1 MIVDTLFIE
10 LAPRGPAA
18 SLCGAHLPLSVVTAV
33 RFERSPFPQEPAGVR
48 APPRRAGELLRV
60 LLMPN
65 RYRVIFYSLEE
76 VYSSSYS
83 SFSSASSS
91 ISAVFFFFLPLLYFL
106 VPLPTSLPPHIYQ
119 LWYPITTA
127 TDSSLIPPCHLRI
140 LLLRLIRIPLILLDL
155 PLPTPPPLIL
165 HAPPFLLLLRL
176 PPPPPPKLLPLEY
189 AV

>member
-91 ISAVFFFFLPLLYFL
+91 ISAVFFLFLPLLYFL

-127 TDSSLIPPCHLRI
+127 TDSSSSSSDSSSSSSSYSSYSSRSSTSNTTSSYSSCPSFSSSSSSPPSSSAK
-140 LLLRLIRIPLILLDL
+140 
-155 PLPTPPPLIL
+155 
-165 HAPPFLLLLRL
+165 APSS
-176 PPPPPPKLLPLEY
+176 
-189 AV
+189 

>member
-91 ISAVFFFFLPLLYFL
+91 ISAVFFLFLPLFFSFLFLHLY
-106 VPLPTSLPPHIYQ
+106 PHIFINSGT
-119 LWYPITTA
+119 P
-127 TDSSLIPPCHLRI
+127 SPPPLIPPRHLRI
-140 LLLRLIRIPLILLDL
+140 LLLRIPLILLDL

-165 HAPPFLLLLRL
+165 HAPPFLLLL

>member
-91 ISAVFFFFLPLLYFL
+91 ISAVFFLFLPLLYFL

-127 TDSSLIPPCHLRI
+127 TDSSSSSSDSSSSSYSSYSSRSSTTNTTSSYSSCPSFSSSSPSSSAK
-140 LLLRLIRIPLILLDL
+140 
-155 PLPTPPPLIL
+155 
-165 HAPPFLLLLRL
+165 APSS
-176 PPPPPPKLLPLEY
+176 
-189 AV
+189 

>member
-76 VYSSSYS
+76 VSSSSYS

-91 ISAVFFFFLPLLYFL
+91 ISAVFFFFFLFFIFSFLFLHLY
-106 VPLPTSLPPHIYQ
+106 PHIFINSGT
-119 LWYPITTA
+119 P
-127 TDSSLIPPCHLRI
+127 SPPPLIPPRHLRI
-140 LLLRLIRIPLILLDL
+140 LLLRLLRIPLILLDL